1 MLVKNWMSSPPITI
15 GADAFMPTAIKLMQ
29 KHEIHML
36 PVMDCGDLVGI
47 VTELDLKRASG
58 SELVSLKL
66 REEEDVISKTKANK
80 IMTKN
85 PVTVSFDQTIEE
97 VSELF
102 FIHHISSAP
111 VVNEIGKL
119 IGVITKTD
127 IFRSIIS
134 LAGFRK
140 DGIQFSMELT
150 DRPGS
155 IKEITDTMRDYGAR
169 VSSIISTARRA
180 ERGHRRVYIQIN
192 DVDLPSRQRLK
203 EVLKEKANV
212 RYIVDHMEK
221 TRELFTKKE
230 AINERI

>member
-15 GADAFMPTAIKLMQ
+15 DADASISNAIKLMQ

-36 PVMDCGDLVGI
+36 PVMNGSDLVGI
-47 VTELDLKRASG
+47 VTDLDLKRASG
-58 SELVSLKL
+58 SELVSAKL
-66 REEEDVISKTKANK
+66 PEVEGVISNTEVNK

-85 PVTVSFDQTIEE
+85 PVTVSFDQTLEE

-102 FIHHISSAP
+102 FIYRICSAP
-111 VVNEIGKL
+111 VVNERGKL

-127 IFRSIIS
+127 IFRLIIS

-140 DGIQFSMELT
+140 DGIQFSLELT

-180 ERGHRRVYIQIN
+180 ARGHRRVYIQIN
-192 DVDLPSRQRLK
+192 DVDSPSRQRLK

-212 RYIVDHMEK
+212 RYILDHMEK
-221 TRELFTKKE
+221 TRELIKKKE
-230 AINERI
+230 SCDESV